1 MLEIF
6 VIQIHFSL
14 RLLLLVVARQQQPLL
29 PRKQVQL
36 PPQLQPLQQLLRQP
50 VPRQQVQQ
58 PPLKRKQ
65 LQLVKE
71 VVKSKILFSIIYRD
85 REL

>member
-1 MLEIF
+1 M
-6 VIQIHFSL
+6 
-14 RLLLLVVARQQQPLL
+14 ARQQPPLL

-36 PPQLQPLQQLLRQP
+36 PPQLQPLQQPLRQQ

-85 REL
+85 RELLPRIYLVPATNLKLI